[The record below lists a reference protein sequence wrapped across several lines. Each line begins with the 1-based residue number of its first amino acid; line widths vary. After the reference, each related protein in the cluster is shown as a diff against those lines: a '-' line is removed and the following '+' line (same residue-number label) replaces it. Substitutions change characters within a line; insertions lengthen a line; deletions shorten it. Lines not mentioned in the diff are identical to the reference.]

1 MSTFWGRYLHW
12 HDIVAPH
19 RSFYTSSSITQYNRD
34 VKALV
39 SEKGDKDGFA
49 MLKKEE
55 IDEYKYKKTVLAS
68 CMSPDTEEPIMWP
81 SRISAFIPTNL
92 PIFAG
97 MLISAQTTRNIVFW
111 QWLNQTYNAGLNFG
125 NRNASSPQ
133 TTSDLATAYA
143 MACFVSISVALSLR
157 KAADK
162 ALAGKT
168 GLGVALAG
176 NMIGYTAV
184 FCAGNSNVYLMR

>member
-1 MSTFWGRYLHW
+1 M
-12 HDIVAPH
+12 
-19 RSFYTSSSITQYNRD
+19 
-34 VKALV
+34 
-39 SEKGDKDGFA
+39 
-49 MLKKEE
+49 
-55 IDEYKYKKTVLAS
+55 
-68 CMSPDTEEPIMWP
+68 
-81 SRISAFIPTNL
+81 
-92 PIFAG
+92 
-97 MLISAQTTRNIVFW
+97 
-111 QWLNQTYNAGLNFG
+111 
-125 NRNASSPQ
+125 
-133 TTSDLATAYA
+133 ATAYA